1 MKKEKFEFEIGDL
14 VIEHLDQSY
23 YLTILTAVA
32 GRKAQ
37 GWVIDGYDAVE
48 EYFEVDKPFY
58 TREQDESFVRLNEC
72 EVLIKN
78 FWKG

>member
-1 MKKEKFEFEIGDL
+1 MKKEEFEFEIGDL

-32 GRKAQ
+32 GNKAQ

-58 TREQDESFVRLNEC
+58 TREEFDSCVFLDGC